1 MVPAHS
7 HRIPRVL
14 CYSGTPL
21 SIVLFRLRG
30 YYSLWQSFPAFFDYK
45 TSHDVMWVRT
55 PIINYNWFGLL
66 PFRSPLLRQSLVYF
80 LFLWVLRWFS
90 SPGSPLHTM
99 YSCTDNGALPP
110 LCFHIQ
116 KSSDHRLF
124 ASPRRL
130 SQLITSFIGA

>member
-1 MVPAHS
+1 MVLACS
-7 HRIPRVL
+7 DRIPRVPP
-14 CYSGTPL
+14 YSGYPRLLNRFVYGPFT
-21 SIVLFRLRG
+21 LFRAAFQLSSTTILLSFLGPSPRTYYYLR
-30 YYSLWQSFPAFFDYK
+30 
-45 TSHDVMWVRT
+45 
-55 PIINYNWFGLL
+55 FGLL
-66 PFRSPLLRQSLVYF
+66 RFRSPLLSESLVYF